1 MRTLT
6 LIALGFGLASVGTLF
21 LAIAT
26 DYWLFTSEP
35 VDFETMILDGQ
46 SEVSITGQSEV
57 SITSQSEVSITGQSE
72 VSITGQSEVIN
83 TDQSDVSN
91 TGQSE
96 VSVSLAN

>member
-46 SEVSITGQSEV
+46 SEVSIKLVRSE
-57 SITSQSEVSITGQSE
+57 I
-72 VSITGQSEVIN
+72 
-83 TDQSDVSN
+83 TDQYYYKPI
-91 TGQSE
+91 
-96 VSVSLAN
+96 L